1 MAKRSLF
8 FISEKDIN
16 NSFEDSRLTE
26 DSRSNSSVTTS
37 PAWSQK
43 RKQILKQDSQSDIS
57 ESSSSDDSTEDEMEE
72 STDSPKKKKE
82 VKTEEVKQEEKTEQ
96 PHHKND
102 KKEEEKKSP
111 TSSFVT
117 FASDSKTKDGGI
129 SGTRHE
135 RVKSITQ
142 TDYPLPEKFHGKV
155 SIFQD
160 NEGGMAAAEKNGS
173 SLPEH
178 YFVGVIDI
186 LMLYSFRKKMEHIYK
201 GMKYSKEEIS
211 AIGPVN
217 YSKRFQ
223 AFLKQFVLE

>member
-1 MAKRSLF
+1 
-8 FISEKDIN
+8 
-16 NSFEDSRLTE
+16 
-26 DSRSNSSVTTS
+26 V
-37 PAWSQK
+37 
-43 RKQILKQDSQSDIS
+43 KQEVKQ
-57 ESSSSDDSTEDEMEE
+57 
-72 STDSPKKKKE
+72 E
-82 VKTEEVKQEEKTEQ
+82 VKTEL
-96 PHHKND
+96 PDHKND
-102 KKEEEKKSP
+102 KKEEEENKSP
-111 TSSFVT
+111 SSSFVT
-117 FASDSKTKDGGI
+117 FAADSKSKDGSKDGGNP
-129 SGTRHE
+129 GTRHE